1 MAEMTRRE
9 RVYAAANHE
18 EPDRVPICFSGA
30 AGTYITECPPDGRV
44 CSQLYEYLGLKDAE
58 PIQLT
63 DAFSQPAK
71 IDERVVQRL
80 HSDMAVVGPNVPR
93 AIVESDGSKS
103 WPWFCGMRIRRTG
116 YYDEP
121 FDFPMRHMIAKE
133 DIDAYPW
140 PDLSINIMEGVVERV
155 KYLHEKTDYFVVGR
169 SISTM
174 LPFLGYAL
182 LSGME
187 KWITDM
193 KIRPKFYHQLS
204 EKLLEI
210 GLASNEQFF
219 GGIGQYLDGAN
230 IYDDLGTQAG
240 PFMSHDDYVQF
251 CKPYTV
257 EIIKNIRK
265 HLRPEAKII
274 LHSCGSVYYAI
285 PDFIEIG
292 VDILN
297 PVQPLAKNMEP
308 WRLKKEF
315 GDKLAFLGGFD
326 IQQLLPLGTTDEV
339 REGAKKLI
347 QEYAHGGGFIFATS
361 HNIEPDTP
369 PENIVAAFDAAYEN
383 GKYPISEASGE
394 TYVDFIKRLS
404 LQSRGL
410 GGNSPL

>member
-1 MAEMTRRE
+1 MNSRE
-9 RVYAAANHE
+9 RVYAAANHK
-18 EPDRVPICFSGA
+18 EPDRVPICFAGA
-30 AGTYITECPPDGRV
+30 TGTFITECPPDGKV
-44 CSQLYEYLGLKDAE
+44 CSQLYEYLGLTDAE
-58 PIQLT
+58 PIQIT
-63 DAFSQPAK
+63 DVFSQPTK
-71 IDERVVQRL
+71 IDERVIQRL
-80 HSDMAVVGPNVPR
+80 HSDMVVVSPNAPR
-93 AIVESDGSKS
+93 AIVESDGSKT
-103 WPWFCGMRIRRTG
+103 WPWFCGLRIKKAG

-121 FDFPMRHMIAKE
+121 FDFPLRHMTTKE

-140 PDLSINIMEGVVERV
+140 PDPSVNIMDGVVERA
-155 KYLHEKTDYFVVGR
+155 KYLHEQTDYFVVGR
-169 SISTM
+169 TISTM

-182 LSGME
+182 LSGMD

-210 GLASNEQFF
+210 GLAINEQFF

-326 IQQLLPLGTTDEV
+326 IQQLLPLGTVEEI
-339 REGAKKLI
+339 REGVKKLI

-369 PENIVAAFDAAYEN
+369 PENIVAAFDAAYEY
-383 GKYPISEASGE
+383 GKYPIPEPSGE
-394 TYVDFIKRLS
+394 TYVDFIKGLN
-404 LQSRGL
+404 LQGRKL
-410 GGNSPL
+410 GGKSDR